1 MRMKRVICLAIALLL
16 TLILVH
22 PASAAVEPEILKNDD
37 WRYRALSE
45 LAAHGILDIKDSPY
59 YLTKI
64 PINVD
69 FAVASL
75 ERSLVKLGIK
85 DIDFSNAATL
95 DLSLYGTA
103 VKNLNTRDAW
113 LLNDLV
119 KEFAQK
125 LAQRGVVGKPA
136 AIEESVA
143 PAPAATLPGATTE
156 PSQPQPEQQSAAVL
170 SLSDVL
176 KKINMPSAVSQASLT
191 KAPQQDAISEAA
203 SRIEPT
209 PIGPAST
216 DSTKTISLFEVLN
229 VNASLFTDEQA
240 TEEKSSAGV
249 GLKIG
254 DDQGAGL
261 VLDYRMIGGKDS
273 YSNLTDLTAATGV
286 GIKYQINSIVPLNKV
301 EDSITIKAGYNIES
315 GDLKNALDNGLDLQA
330 SASLS
335 IYYKM
340 LLGDSAFLAAG
351 YQVEQV
357 RNLIASGAMSTK
369 SWMYDDSSPLAWIF
383 RGSLSLNSDS
393 GVKQLAGIDVGYKL
407 FKDASIMVG
416 YRLIDF
422 SDFNKLDLR
431 KNLTA
436 LGISIKF

>member
-1 MRMKRVICLAIALLL
+1 MKRAMYLALALLIG
-16 TLILVH
+16 LILAL
-22 PASAAVEPEILKNDD
+22 PALASVEPEILKNDD

-75 ERSLVKLGIK
+75 ERALVKLGIK
-85 DIDFSNAATL
+85 DIDFSNAAAL
-95 DLSLYGTA
+95 DISLYGTA
-103 VKNLNTRDAW
+103 VNNLNTRDSW

-125 LAQRGVVGKPA
+125 LSQRGVVGKPVPA
-136 AIEESVA
+136 AESVVE
-143 PAPAATLPGATTE
+143 APAATLPGTTATE
-156 PSQPQPEQQSAAVL
+156 PSQTQTEQQSGAVL

-176 KKINMPSAVSQASLT
+176 KKINMPSALSQASLT

-209 PIGPAST
+209 PIEPASN
-216 DSTKTISLFEVLN
+216 DATKTISLFDVLN
-229 VNASLFTDEQA
+229 VNASLFTNEQA
-240 TEEKSSAGV
+240 SQEMSSAGV

-286 GIKYQINSIVPLNKV
+286 GIKYQINSIVPLNRV

-315 GDLKNALDNGLDLQA
+315 GDLSSAVDNGLDLQA

-357 RNLIASGAMSTK
+357 RNLIATGALSTK
-369 SWMYDDSSPLAWIF
+369 SWMYDDSSPLSWIF

-431 KNLTA
+431 KNLAA

>member
-1 MRMKRVICLAIALLL
+1 MKRAQYLALALLFA
-16 TLILVH
+16 LILAL
-22 PASAAVEPEILKNDD
+22 PASCAVEPEILKNDD

-45 LAAHGILDIKDSPY
+45 LASHGILDIKDSPY

-75 ERSLVKLGIK
+75 ERALVKLSIK
-85 DIDFSNAATL
+85 DIDFSNAAAL

-103 VKNLNTRDAW
+103 VSSLNTRDAW

-119 KEFAQK
+119 KEFALK
-125 LAQRGVVGKPA
+125 LSQRGVVGKPA
-136 AIEESVA
+136 PAAESVVE
-143 PAPAATLPGATTE
+143 APAAALPGTTAAE
-156 PSQPQPEQQSAAVL
+156 PTQPQAEQQSAAVL

-209 PIGPAST
+209 PIEPAST
-216 DSTKTISLFEVLN
+216 DATKTISLFDVLN

-240 TEEKSSAGV
+240 SQQMSSAGV

-254 DDQGAGL
+254 DVQGAGL
-261 VLDYRMIGGKDS
+261 VLDYRMIGGKDN
-273 YSNLTDLTAATGV
+273 YSNITDLTAATGV
-286 GIKYQINSIVPLNKV
+286 GIKYQINSIVPLNQV

-315 GDLKNALDNGLDLQA
+315 GDLKGAIDNGLDLQA

-357 RNLIASGAMSTK
+357 RNLIASGALSMK
-369 SWMYDDSSPLAWIF
+369 SWMYDDSSPLSWIF

>member
-1 MRMKRVICLAIALLL
+1 MKRAQYLALALLFA
-16 TLILVH
+16 LILAL
-22 PASAAVEPEILKNDD
+22 PASCAVEPEILKNDD

-45 LAAHGILDIKDSPY
+45 LASHGILDIKDSPY

-75 ERSLVKLGIK
+75 ERALVKLGIK
-85 DIDFSNAATL
+85 DIDFSNAAAL

-103 VKNLNTRDAW
+103 VSSLNTRDAW

-119 KEFAQK
+119 KEFALK
-125 LAQRGVVGKPA
+125 LSQRGVVGKPA
-136 AIEESVA
+136 PAAESVVE
-143 PAPAATLPGATTE
+143 APAAALPGTTAAE
-156 PSQPQPEQQSAAVL
+156 PTQPQAEQQSAAVL

-209 PIGPAST
+209 PIEPAST
-216 DSTKTISLFEVLN
+216 DATKTISLFDVLN

-240 TEEKSSAGV
+240 SQQMSSAGV

-261 VLDYRMIGGKDS
+261 VLDYRMIGGKDN
-273 YSNLTDLTAATGV
+273 YSNITDLTAATGV
-286 GIKYQINSIVPLNKV
+286 GIKYQINSIVPLNQV

-315 GDLKNALDNGLDLQA
+315 GDLKGAIDNGLDLQA

-357 RNLIASGAMSTK
+357 RNLIASGALSTK
-369 SWMYDDSSPLAWIF
+369 SWMYDDSSPLSWIF